1 MFTKGNA
8 LIFYQFL
15 STTRRDISLDN
26 EYEDTFAVNHLL
38 SPPPPHPGGRGY
50 LFQMHLRGEGL
61 NRGGALIWEGGGVF
75 YLAKMMVSVF
85 HKEPKY
91 NVEKLKY
98 KKLDVMQPRIE
109 NKSNLPAGE

>member
-1 MFTKGNA
+1 MG
-8 LIFYQFL
+8 
-15 STTRRDISLDN
+15 
-26 EYEDTFAVNHLL
+26 HLFE
-38 SPPPPHPGGRGY
+38 R
-50 LFQMHLRGEGL
+50 
-61 NRGGALIWEGGGVF
+61 GGGVF